1 MSTVK
6 KYKEYFDS
14 IDEADEES
22 KAMLE
27 QNQGREN
34 SIIKQYK
41 AIADSSANAFKDSI
55 AQVDRQKAQAMQDI
69 NGLEE
74 RLARYIPEMNQRAGI
89 AGTGMAESVALEM
102 AAAQDAQR
110 RATSTAYDTQK
121 NGIIHDYRKAA
132 LEQEIQKQAQLGEI
146 DLSNIALV
154 GNAKSTRANT
164 QKSNLGALGA
174 GVEEGSVALQDY
186 LDYYNKISGTLDPD
200 KDIALIQQY
209 KDIMTDNVDKKDRKD
224 GQIFKY
230 NGKYYKFTE
239 DGVVESSEEEK
250 QASLPYMPEGAKVI
264 RNGKEY
270 YAIKDG
276 KIYMITKDQYD
287 AAKSNKK
294 AEETV
299 TYKQKSGGRG
309 H

>member
-27 QNQGREN
+27 QNQAREN

-89 AGTGMAESVALEM
+89 TGTGMAESVALEM

-164 QKSNLGALGA
+164 QKSNLGALGT

-230 NGKYYKFTE
+230 NGKYYRMADDGSITE
-239 DGVVESSEEEK
+239 ASAEAFEAQRRTK
-250 QASLPYMPEGAKVI
+250 QNSDSKNKK
-264 RNGKEY
+264 NGKTFFERL
-270 YAIKDG
+270 AEFSKATENDV
-276 KIYMITKDQYD
+276 
-287 AAKSNKK
+287 SN
-294 AEETV
+294 
-299 TYKQKSGGRG
+299 
-309 H
+309 

>member
-27 QNQGREN
+27 QNQAKEN

-41 AIADSSANAFKDSI
+41 AVADASASAYKDSI

-69 NGLEE
+69 NALEE
-74 RLARYIPEMNQRAGI
+74 RLARYIPEINQRAGI

-110 RATSTAYDTQK
+110 RATSTAYNTQK
-121 NGIIHDYRKAA
+121 NSIMQEYKKAA
-132 LEQEIQKQAQLGEI
+132 LEQETQKQAQLGEI
-146 DLSNIALV
+146 DLSNIAVV
-154 GNAKSTRANT
+154 GSANTARINT
-164 QKSNLGALGA
+164 QKANLGALGT
-174 GVEEGSVALQDY
+174 GVQDGSIALQDY
-186 LDYYNKISGTLDPD
+186 LDYYNKISGALDPD

-209 KDIMTDNVDKKDRKD
+209 KDIMTDSIDKKDRKD

-230 NGKYYKFTE
+230 NGKYYKMADDGSITE
-239 DGVVESSEEEK
+239 VSAEEFEK
-250 QASLPYMPEGAKVI
+250 QKQTEGKSSSKTSFWNKVKELLGIEPIPENY
-264 RNGKEY
+264 R
-270 YAIKDG
+270 
-276 KIYMITKDQYD
+276 
-287 AAKSNKK
+287 
-294 AEETV
+294 
-299 TYKQKSGGRG
+299 
-309 H
+309 